1 MNLIKELIEDIEQD
15 KDIVKSFVPKD
26 SLPDTIFDK
35 DGDSYILKEE
45 IREKLLEISS
55 EFLEFIG
62 IDFFVFDIILTGS
75 LANFN
80 WSKYSDVDLHILIDL
95 DEFDSG
101 KVSSTAYHQI
111 VKEFFD
117 SKKNIWNSNTNITIK
132 DYDVELYVQDVD
144 EKHLS
149 TGVYTILNNEWV
161 VEPKKLESAFDLDEK
176 KILDKGEEYAKLI
189 DSLSELA
196 ENGEDVTKK
205 VDDLKAKIKKF
216 RQSGLEG
223 GGEYSYEN
231 LTFKLLRR
239 NGYIEKLMSIKTTV
253 RDKKLSLPQ

>member
-1 MNLIKELIEDIEQD
+1 MSLIAELIEDMGQD
-15 KDIVKSFVPKD
+15 KEIVKSFHPKD

-35 DGDSYILKEE
+35 KEDSYELKSE
-45 IREKLLEISS
+45 IREKLLEISN

-95 DEFDSG
+95 NEFDSG
-101 KVSSTAYHQI
+101 KVNSIAYHQI

-117 SKKNIWNSNTNITIK
+117 SKKNIWNSNTDITIK
-132 DYDVELYVQDVD
+132 GYDVELYVQDVD

-149 TGVYTILNNEWV
+149 TGVYSILNNEWV

-176 KILDKGEEYAKLI
+176 KILDKSEDYAKQI
-189 DSLSELA
+189 DLLVGMA
-196 ENGEDVTKK
+196 EKGEDVAKN

-216 RQSGLEG
+216 RQTGLED

-239 NGYIEKLMSIKTTV
+239 NGYVEKLMSVKTTV